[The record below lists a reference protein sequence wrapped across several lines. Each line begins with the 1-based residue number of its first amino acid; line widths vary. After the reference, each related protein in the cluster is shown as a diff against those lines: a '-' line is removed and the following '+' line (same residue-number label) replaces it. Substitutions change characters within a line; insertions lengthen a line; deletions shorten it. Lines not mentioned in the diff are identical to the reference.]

1 MAKFETDVS
10 LDELMQ
16 SLTSI
21 DIEALA
27 PVALEESAPIVQKK
41 LVQLSEPHKR
51 TGAMVKSIK
60 TQKPSK
66 NKDGYSIFVGPSGV
80 DRRTGTRNMEKLA
93 YLEFGVRS
101 HNQPATPVIVPAV
114 RSTHDD
120 VCDKMQDVFN
130 KYLENQGL

>member
-10 LDELMQ
+10 LDELMT
-16 SLTSI
+16 SLTSV
-21 DIEALA
+21 DIEAIA
-27 PVALEESAPIVQKK
+27 PLALEQSAPIVQKK
-41 LVQLSEPHKR
+41 LIQLSEPHKR

-60 TQKPSK
+60 AQKASK
-66 NKDGYSIFVGPSGV
+66 HKDGYSIFVGPSGV

-101 HNQPATPVIVPAV
+101 HNQPATPVITPAV
-114 RSTHDD
+114 RATHDS
-120 VCDKMQDVFN
+120 VCDSMQDVFN

>member
-1 MAKFETDVS
+1 MARFETDVS

-27 PVALEESAPIVQKK
+27 PIALEESAPIVEKK
-41 LVQLSEPHKR
+41 LIQLSEPHKK

-60 TQKPSK
+60 AQKA
-66 NKDGYSIFVGPSGV
+66 NKSGDGYSIFVGASGV
-80 DRRTGTRNMEKLA
+80 DRKSGIRNMEKMA
-93 YLEFGVRS
+93 YLEFGVRE
-101 HNQPATPVIVPAV
+101 HNQPATPVITPAV
-114 RSTHDD
+114 RATHDD
-120 VCDKMQDVFN
+120 VCDSMQDVFN

>member
-27 PVALEESAPIVQKK
+27 PVALEESAPIVEKK
-41 LVQLSEPHKR
+41 LIQLSEPHKR

-60 TQKPSK
+60 AQKASK
-66 NKDGYSIFVGPSGV
+66 HKDGYSIFVGPSGV
-80 DRRTGTRNMEKLA
+80 DRKTGTRNMEKLA
-93 YLEFGVRS
+93 FLEFGVRE
-101 HNQPATPVIVPAV
+101 HNQPATPVITPAV
-114 RSTHDD
+114 RATHDD
-120 VCDKMQDVFN
+120 VCDSMQDVFD
-130 KYLENQGL
+130 KYLENNGL

>member
-1 MAKFETDVS
+1 MAKFETDIGI
-10 LDELMQ
+10 DELMT
-16 SLTSI
+16 SLTSV
-21 DIEALA
+21 DIEAIA
-27 PVALEESAPIVQKK
+27 PLALEQSAPIVEKK
-41 LVQLSEPHKR
+41 LISLSEPHKK

-101 HNQPATPVIVPAV
+101 HNQPATPVITPAV
-114 RSTHDD
+114 RATHDD
-120 VCDKMQDVFN
+120 VCDSMQETFN
-130 KYLENQGL
+130 RYLENNGL

>member
-10 LDELMQ
+10 LDELMT

-27 PVALEESAPIVQKK
+27 PVALEESAPIVEKK
-41 LVQLSEPHKR
+41 LIQLSEPHKR

-60 TQKPSK
+60 AQKASK

-80 DRRTGTRNMEKLA
+80 DKKTGTRNMEKLA
-93 YLEFGVRS
+93 FLEFGVRA
-101 HNQPATPVIVPAV
+101 HNQPATPVITPAV
-114 RSTHDD
+114 RATHDD

-130 KYLENQGL
+130 KYLEGQGL

>member
-1 MAKFETDVS
+1 MAKFETDIA
-10 LDELMQ
+10 LDELMT

-27 PVALEESAPIVQKK
+27 PIALEESAPIVEKK
-41 LVQLSEPHKR
+41 LISLSEPHKK

-101 HNQPATPVIVPAV
+101 HNQPATPVITPAV
-114 RSTHDD
+114 RATHDD
-120 VCDKMQDVFN
+120 VCDSMQETFN
-130 KYLENQGL
+130 RYLESNGL

>member
-1 MAKFETDVS
+1 MAKFETDIA
-10 LDELMQ
+10 LDELMT

-51 TGAMVKSIK
+51 TGAMMKSIK
-60 TQKPSK
+60 AQKASK

-80 DRRTGTRNMEKLA
+80 DRKTGTRNMEKLA

-101 HNQPATPVIVPAV
+101 HNQPATPVITPTI
-114 RSTHDD
+114 RSTHDS
-120 VCDKMQDVFN
+120 VCDSMQETFN
-130 KYLENQGL
+130 KYLEGQGL

>member
-21 DIEALA
+21 DIETLA

-41 LVQLSEPHKR
+41 LIQLSEPHKR

-60 TQKPSK
+60 AQKA
-66 NKDGYSIFVGPSGV
+66 NKSGDGYSIFVGASGV
-80 DRRTGTRNMEKLA
+80 DRKSGIRNMEKMA
-93 YLEFGVRS
+93 FLEFGVRE
-101 HNQPATPVIVPAV
+101 HNQSATPVIVPAV

-120 VCDKMQDVFN
+120 VCDSMQDVFN
-130 KYLENQGL
+130 KYLEQNGL

>member
-1 MAKFETDVS
+1 MAKFETDIGI
-10 LDELMQ
+10 DELMT
-16 SLTSI
+16 SLTSV

-27 PVALEESAPIVQKK
+27 PVALEESAPIVEKK
-41 LVQLSEPHKR
+41 LISLSEPHKR

-60 TQKPSK
+60 AQKASK

-80 DRRTGTRNMEKLA
+80 DRKTGTRNMEKLA
-93 YLEFGVRS
+93 FLEFGVRE

-120 VCDKMQDVFN
+120 VCDSMQETFN
-130 KYLENQGL
+130 KYLEGQGL